1 MWKVTVCA
9 RSGELVTRAAC
20 LTCHAGRLEPTC
32 ACDPTAPYSPTGPAC
47 CICGGPSDGGAYND
61 APLCFD
67 CYVRGDPAHVTA
79 TTAAWQKT
87 HGGTQ

>member
-20 LTCHAGRLEPTC
+20 LACHAGRLEPIC
-32 ACDPTAPYSPTGPAC
+32 ACDPTAPYRPTGPAC
-47 CICGGPSDGGAYND
+47 CICGGPSDGGAYNG